1 MARCDLIC
9 LTKTGNRITR
19 TVTTRK
25 MMARIQAQFVP
36 ITAPTG
42 TPMASQAEC
51 QVSRIHEIA

>member
-1 MARCDLIC
+1 MD
-9 LTKTGNRITR
+9 
-19 TVTTRK
+19 
-25 MMARIQAQFVP
+25 RIQAKLVP